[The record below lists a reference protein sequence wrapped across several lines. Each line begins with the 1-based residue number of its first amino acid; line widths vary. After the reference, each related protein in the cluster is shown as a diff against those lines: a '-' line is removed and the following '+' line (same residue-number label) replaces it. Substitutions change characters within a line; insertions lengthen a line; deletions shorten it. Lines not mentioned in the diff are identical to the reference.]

1 VADPDTPEKLK
12 RERAGTYVTADRR
25 FTVEQ
30 TSSGWLLLDAEQAN
44 ELGLPLAR
52 GPYPTLDD
60 ARAAIT
66 EARSGPPPRAEVVD
80 ISSRAGTSGS
90 RSKARRPA
98 NGREPDEWASPAENE
113 RRTDHDQSRR
123 QTDDRQPR
131 GRRATAKPT
140 RREASEV
147 VIRELRA
154 VDGDQLRKL
163 WAQCGFRALG
173 DDDLSLAR
181 LARRNPG
188 LLLVASEGT
197 QIVGS
202 ALGAWDGRRGWIYH
216 VATAES
222 HRRQGIAT
230 RLLDKVEAG
239 LRDLG
244 CPKVSVL
251 VRDDNDDGRE
261 LWSGRGYEAGSRQYA
276 KELRDR

>member
-1 VADPDTPEKLK
+1 MPDVETPEKLK
-12 RERAGTYVTADRR
+12 RERAGTYATADGR
-25 FTVEQ
+25 FSVEQ
-30 TSSGWLLLDAEQAN
+30 SSSGWLLLDAEQTN
-44 ELGLPLAR
+44 ELGLPLTR
-52 GPYPTLDD
+52 GPFPTLDE
-60 ARAAIT
+60 ARAAIGA
-66 EARSGPPPRAEVVD
+66 ARSGPAPRAEVVD
-80 ISSRAGTSGS
+80 IAAHVPKRKRAESATRSEASRDRPDATPHDGHGSDADEATERRPKAVAGDRPS
-90 RSKARRPA
+90 RPKSKAKR
-98 NGREPDEWASPAENE
+98 AE
-113 RRTDHDQSRR
+113 
-123 QTDDRQPR
+123 
-131 GRRATAKPT
+131 KPK
-140 RREASEV
+140 V

-154 VDGDQLRKL
+154 VDGDQLRRL
-163 WAQCGFRALG
+163 WEACGFRSLG

-230 RLLDKVEAG
+230 RLVDQVEAG

-251 VRDDNDDGRE
+251 VRDENGNGGE
-261 LWSGRGYEAGSRQYA
+261 FWTARGYDKGSRQYA
-276 KELRDR
+276 RELRGD

>member
-1 VADPDTPEKLK
+1 MAESKAPEKLK
-12 RERAGTYVTADRR
+12 RERAGTYVTADAR

-44 ELGLPLAR
+44 ELGLPLTR
-52 GPYPTLDD
+52 GPYATLDAAREAISD
-60 ARAAIT
+60 ARIGPAPKGELVSIVGRPRKVTTPPAKAKAVKRADATT
-66 EARSGPPPRAEVVD
+66 EDEDLEAVPP
-80 ISSRAGTSGS
+80 SSRAGRAG
-90 RSKARRPA
+90 KQPA
-98 NGREPDEWASPAENE
+98 KR
-113 RRTDHDQSRR
+113 
-123 QTDDRQPR
+123 
-131 GRRATAKPT
+131 K
-140 RREASEV
+140 V
-147 VIRELRA
+147 VVRDFRA

-163 WAQCGFRALG
+163 WAACGFRSLG

-188 LLLVASEGT
+188 LLVVAAEGT
-197 QIVGS
+197 SVVGS

-230 RLLDKVEAG
+230 KLVDQVEAG

-251 VRDDNDDGRE
+251 VRDENEDGRRF
-261 LWSGRGYEAGSRQYA
+261 WAARGYEVGSRQYA
-276 KELRDR
+276 RELRQD